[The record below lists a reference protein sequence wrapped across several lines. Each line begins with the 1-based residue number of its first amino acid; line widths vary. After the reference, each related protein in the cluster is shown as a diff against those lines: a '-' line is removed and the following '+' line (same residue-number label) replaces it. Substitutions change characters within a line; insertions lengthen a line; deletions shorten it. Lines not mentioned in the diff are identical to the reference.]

1 MLDVPGLL
9 RKHRGKGVLVD
20 ANLLVLLLVGTVNRR
35 RIGDFKR
42 TQSFTAE
49 DFDLLRKLI
58 AHLGP
63 SMLATPHVLSQVSDL
78 TDLKGRELLQAREVM
93 KALVRKMEETYHPAL
108 DLVEHPLFTRFG
120 LADAAVAAIHHT
132 GALILTADLDL
143 YIGLQRLKIESLN
156 FHHIRMSGWK

>member
-35 RIGDFKR
+35 RLGDFKR

-63 SMLATPHVLSQVSDL
+63 RMLATPHVLSQVSDL

-120 LADAAVAAIHHT
+120 RADAAVAAIHHT

>member
-1 MLDVPGLL
+1 
-9 RKHRGKGVLVD
+9 
-20 ANLLVLLLVGTVNRR
+20 
-35 RIGDFKR
+35 
-42 TQSFTAE
+42 
-49 DFDLLRKLI
+49 
-58 AHLGP
+58 
-63 SMLATPHVLSQVSDL
+63 
-78 TDLKGRELLQAREVM
+78 M

>member
-63 SMLATPHVLSQVSDL
+63 RMVATPHVLSQVSDL
-78 TDLKGRELLQAREVM
+78 TDLKGRELCRQER
-93 KALVRKMEETYHPAL
+93 
-108 DLVEHPLFTRFG
+108 
-120 LADAAVAAIHHT
+120 
-132 GALILTADLDL
+132 
-143 YIGLQRLKIESLN
+143 
-156 FHHIRMSGWK
+156 

>member
-63 SMLATPHVLSQVSDL
+63 RMLATPHVLSQVSDL

-156 FHHIRMSGWK
+156 FHHIRMSGLK

>member
-63 SMLATPHVLSQVSDL
+63 RMLATPHVLSQVSDL